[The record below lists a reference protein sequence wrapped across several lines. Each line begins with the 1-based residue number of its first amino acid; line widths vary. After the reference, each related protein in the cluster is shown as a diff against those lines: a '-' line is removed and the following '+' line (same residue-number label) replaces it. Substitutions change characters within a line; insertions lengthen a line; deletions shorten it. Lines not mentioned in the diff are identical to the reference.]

1 MDFYSLF
8 ASPGIR
14 RIHLPLHDVAHND
27 GPIRILHTISF
38 HPAIRLPNPDRLQ
51 APIARYQQNG
61 FILRLESSTL
71 VLDAAAFPFLNAH
84 APGDDVAVVADAV
97 RMAQFRL
104 IHKPGAQRLV
114 LVLGL

>member
-1 MDFYSLF
+1 MVSRAVSIGNHLF
-8 ASPGIR
+8 PGLI
-14 RIHLPLHDVAHND
+14 DVHQEIVIA
-27 GPIRILHTISF
+27 LHTISF
-38 HPAIRLPNPDRLQ
+38 HPAIRLPNPDRSQ
-51 APIARYQQNG
+51 APVSRYQQNG
-61 FILRLESSTL
+61 FILRLDSSML
-71 VLDAAAFPFLNAH
+71 VLDAAAFPFLNTH